1 MYHVHAVPVEAR
13 RERASDAPRIEVTDG
28 LGSLEL
34 LCRSLKDMQTA
45 EQAPLPDDCQVWNT
59 NKNHLDLLATLHQS
73 FPTLPI
79 LPGTW
84 PEVLTISS
92 RHLRLFS
99 QGDFPQV
106 CSQGVFATL
115 NIPRDSFLNAQG

>member
-1 MYHVHAVPVEAR
+1 MHRVHAVPVEAR
-13 RERASDAPRIEVTDG
+13 RERASDAPRTEVTDG

-34 LCRSLKDMQTA
+34 LCRSFKDMQTA
-45 EQAPLPDDCQVWNT
+45 EQAPLPDDCQVWST
-59 NKNHLDLLATLHQS
+59 NNYHLDLLATPHQS

-84 PEVLTISS
+84 PEVLTVSS

-99 QGDFPQV
+99 RGDFPQV

-115 NIPRDSFLNAQG
+115 IISRDSFLNAQG

>member
-1 MYHVHAVPVEAR
+1 MHAVPAEAR
-13 RERASDAPRIEVTDG
+13 RERAWDAPGTEVTDG

-34 LCRSLKDMQTA
+34 LCRSFKDMQTA
-45 EQAPLPDDCQVWNT
+45 EQTPLPDDCQVCNT
-59 NKNHLDLLATLHQS
+59 NKYHLDLLATLHQS

-92 RHLRLFS
+92 SSRHLRLFS
-99 QGDFPQV
+99 RRDFPEV
-106 CSQGVFATL
+106 CSQSVFATL